1 MAIWKFR
8 YWFFFYSTLIRHVR
22 ISFFLFSFLG
32 ILTGLL
38 FSCSHQDGDVL
49 QVRHFHLQ
57 DVKPVDT
64 GAQMARGEQL
74 YRLRGAVTMEE
85 RRSRLGHYYTV
96 MWKNDQAG
104 EHGGDMKVVME
115 YQQAATASKVL
126 RMSREIPGDE
136 ASGKVE
142 FRITGEAYRV
152 GGRVLA
158 WRVQLLRD
166 GKVIADEQSYL
177 WK

>member
-1 MAIWKFR
+1 M
-8 YWFFFYSTLIRHVR
+8 T
-22 ISFFLFSFLG
+22 
-32 ILTGLL
+32 LL
-38 FSCSHQDGDVL
+38 FSCSHQDDDLL

-57 DVKPVDT
+57 DVDLADS
-64 GAQMARGEQL
+64 GAEMARGEQL

-85 RRSRLGHYYTV
+85 RTSRLGHYYTV
-96 MWKNDQAG
+96 MWENDRVG
-104 EHGGDMKVVME
+104 GHGGGMKVVME

-126 RMSREIPGDE
+126 RMSREIPNDA
-136 ASGKVE
+136 ASGKME

-166 GKVIADEQSYL
+166 GKVIASEQSYL